1 MKTEK
6 VAIYARVSTSD
17 KGQDVDLQLSDLRA
31 YADARGWKIFKEYLD
46 IGESGSKEQRPAF
59 SQLMEDARKRKID
72 IVLVWR
78 LDRFGRSLK
87 HLIVSLDEL
96 RTLGIGFVSY
106 KESLDFTTATGRLM
120 FHLLG
125 AFSEF
130 EKELIRER
138 VKAGV
143 AHAKAKGKRL
153 GRRPLID
160 TRLLGTITSMRDKG
174 LSIRKISDELRISKS
189 LVHKSLKN
197 NVQNL

>member
-1 MKTEK
+1 MKSEK
-6 VAIYARVSTSD
+6 VAIYARVSTLD
-17 KGQDVDLQLSDLRA
+17 KGQDTELQLSDLRT
-31 YADARGWKIFKEYLD
+31 YAGARGWQVFKEYVD
-46 IGESGSKEQRPAF
+46 VGQSGSKEQRPAF
-59 SQLMEDARKRKID
+59 NQLMEDARKRKID

-96 RTLGIGFVSY
+96 KTLGVGFVSF
-106 KESLDFTTATGRLM
+106 KESLDFTTPTGRLM

-143 AHAKAKGKRL
+143 AHARSKGKRL
-153 GRRPLID
+153 GRCPKID
-160 TRLLGTITSMRDKG
+160 EKLLRTVADMRSKG
-174 LSIRKISDELRISKS
+174 LSIRGISRELGVSKS
-189 LVHKSLKN
+189 LVHKSL
-197 NVQNL
+197 QI